1 MLADTFPTF
10 KVAVVCDNM
19 DEKSHKKNIQAKKKR
34 YQHYIRTKSNKL
46 RGWCILEEISKIV
59 IDVYVNKLRKKL
71 LSSPGEEDVL
81 FLGRNSGKIWD
92 FSDSAYSK
100 SI

>member
-19 DEKSHKKNIQAKKKR
+19 DEKSHKRNIQAKKKW

-71 LSSPGEEDVL
+71 LSSPM